1 MTEKKATRVICAATK
16 CRKRLKGKQRRFCST
31 QCNKRT
37 WAATKAHNDKI
48 TEKPINNHLKLDD
61 GELSMVRRGTHY
73 DLFCEKYAEDLAD
86 GTLTAKEVA
95 IDIGTSPAQVSRM
108 MAAYKIDTKNA
119 IAAED
124 WEVNEAA
131 LAALENFSSFRDKYF
146 RTETGEKYETADFH
160 MNWINNIIDSIE
172 HGKELI
178 ILSPP
183 RHGKTELLIHFA
195 VYQIMKNPNIRIMW
209 VGGNEDIAKNAV
221 SAVLEHLD
229 DNERLQEDFC
239 PPGKNF
245 KPNNRSGKMWS
256 QNQFT
261 VGTRTVPGIKSPTMV
276 AVGKGGKILSRDCDL
291 IIADDIEDHQT
302 TMQPGARENTRQ
314 WWTTT
319 LSSRKEEHTAVVVI
333 GSRQH
338 HDDLYHH
345 LLANDSF
352 EQIVETAHDIE
363 CGIPEHLPDEHIDCM
378 LWPGKRTYKWLNT
391 RMQAAET
398 TGGRQIFEMVYYN
411 QAFVEGTQI
420 FTMNMIDQCMRP
432 DLVIGQVPGNLHLV
446 AGLDPASSGYQAAV
460 LWGINAARGELYL
473 VDIENRQ
480 GGGVKHALQIMSD
493 WLHKYDLMHWI
504 IEENGF
510 QTAIR
515 QDDKIKEFV
524 LRSGITMQGHITG
537 NNKHDPM
544 YGVGAMANLFENQKI
559 HLPVGNSESQ
569 SKVNAYRQQLLYFDG
584 KPVSK
589 RNKEKTDIVM
599 AGWFPMKVFR
609 RMNKEQ
615 LAGMGLDY
623 NPSYTD
629 FGYSDYN
636 EAPWG

>member
-1 MTEKKATRVICAATK
+1 MARIVCQAKGCKNW
-16 CRKRLKGKQRRFCST
+16 LKGKQRKFCSE

-37 WAATKAHNDKI
+37 WAQKKRDGKELPT
-48 TEKPINNHLKLDD
+48 KPINQEFKSEEGNYA
-61 GELSMVRRGTHY
+61 SIRRGKYY
-73 DLFCEKYAEDLAD
+73 DEFRERWAESLAT
-86 GTLTAKEVA
+86 GEVTTMDVA
-95 IDIGTSPAQVSRM
+95 SQLECTSATVSRM
-108 MAAYKIDTKNA
+108 LAAYKIDRTTEIK
-119 IAAED
+119 AEG
-124 WEVNEAA
+124 WEVSDESISD
-131 LAALENFSSFRDKYF
+131 LENFSSFRNKYF
-146 RTETGEKYETADFH
+146 ATETGEKYETADFH
-160 MNWINNIIDSIE
+160 ENWIHNINDAISN
-172 HGKELI
+172 GKELL

-221 SAVLEHLD
+221 SSVLDHLD
-229 DNERLQEDFC
+229 ENERLREDFC
-239 PPGKNF
+239 PPGKSF
-245 KPNNRSGKMWS
+245 KPDNRSGKNWS

-338 HDDLYHH
+338 SDDLYHH
-345 LLANDSF
+345 LLSNDSF
-352 EQIVETAHDIE
+352 TTIIETAHSID
-363 CGIPEHLPDEHIDCM
+363 CSIPDHFSDEHIDCM
-378 LWPGKRTYKWLNT
+378 LWPSKRTHKWLMS

-398 TGGRQIFEMVYYN
+398 TGGRKIYEMVYYN
-411 QAFVEGTQI
+411 QAYVEGTQI

-432 DLVIGQVPGNLHLV
+432 DFVLGQVPGNLHLV

-460 LWGINAARGELYL
+460 LWGINSYRGELYL
-473 VDIENRQ
+473 IDLENRQ

-493 WLHKYDLMHWI
+493 WYQKYDLQHWI

-515 QDDKIKEFV
+515 QDDKIKDFV
-524 LRSGITMQGHITG
+524 LRSGITMQGHVTG
-537 NNKHDPM
+537 KNKHDPM
-544 YGVGAMANLFENQKI
+544 YGVGSMAGLFENQKI
-559 HLPVGNSESQ
+559 FLPTGNSESLA
-569 SKVNAYRQQLLYFDG
+569 KVNAYRQQLLYFDG
-584 KPVSK
+584 KPVST
-589 RNKEKTDIVM
+589 RNKEKTDLVM
-599 AGWFPMKVFR
+599 AAWFPMKVFR

-615 LAGMGLDY
+615 LATMGLDY
-623 NPSYTD
+623 NASFTD
-629 FGYSDYN
+629 FDRTDYN

>member
-1 MTEKKATRVICAATK
+1 MSRIICQAK
-16 CRKRLKGKQRRFCST
+16 GCKNWLKGKQRKYCSE
-31 QCNKRT
+31 QCNKRS
-37 WAATKAHNDKI
+37 WAQKKRDGA
-48 TEKPINNHLKLDD
+48 ELPLKPINQEFKSDTGNYA
-61 GELSMVRRGTHY
+61 SIRRGKYYNEFRT
-73 DLFCEKYAEDLAD
+73 LYAETLAT
-86 GTLTAKEVA
+86 GEITTQEVA
-95 IDIGTSPAQVSRM
+95 ADLDCTSATVSRM
-108 MAAYKIDTKNA
+108 LAAYKIDKGTEIKGENWSQG
-119 IAAED
+119 E
-124 WEVNEAA
+124 EVLEL
-131 LAALENFSSFRDKYF
+131 LANFSSFRNKYF
-146 RTETGEKYETADFH
+146 ATETGEKYETADFH
-160 MNWINNIIDSIE
+160 LNWIENIEDSIE
-172 HGKELI
+172 NGKELL

-195 VYQIMKNPNIRIMW
+195 VFQIMKNPNIRIMW

-221 SAVLEHLD
+221 ASVLDQLD
-229 DNERLQEDFC
+229 ENDRLKEDFC
-239 PPGKNF
+239 PPGKSF
-245 KPNNRSGKMWS
+245 KPDNRSGKNWS

-338 HDDLYHH
+338 SDDLYHH
-345 LLANDSF
+345 LLSNESF
-352 EQIVETAHDIE
+352 MTIVETAHNIT
-363 CGIPEHLPDEHIDCM
+363 CNLPDHVEEEHQECM
-378 LWPGKRTYKWLNT
+378 LWPGKRTYKWLMS

-398 TGGRQIFEMVYYN
+398 TGGRQIYEMVYYN
-411 QAFVEGTQI
+411 QAYVEGTQI
-420 FTMNMIDQCMRP
+420 FTMDMIDQCMRP
-432 DLVIGQVPGNLHLV
+432 DLSIGQIPGSLHLV

-460 LWGINAARGELYL
+460 LWGINAMKGELFL
-473 VDIENRQ
+473 IDIENRQ

-493 WLHKYDLMHWI
+493 WYQKYDLQHWI

-515 QDDKIKEFV
+515 QDEKIKDFV
-524 LRSGITMQGHITG
+524 LRGGITMQGHVTG
-537 NNKHDPM
+537 KNKHDPM
-544 YGVGAMANLFENQKI
+544 YGVGSMAGLFEAQKI
-559 HLPVGNSESQ
+559 FLPTGNSESLA
-569 SKVNAYRQQLLYFDG
+569 KVNSYRQQLLYFDG
-584 KPVSK
+584 KPVST
-589 RNKEKTDIVM
+589 RNKEKTDLVM

-615 LAGMGLDY
+615 LATMGLDY
-623 NPSYTD
+623 NASYTD
-629 FGYSDYN
+629 FDRTDYN

>member
-1 MTEKKATRVICAATK
+1 MPNLVCIAPNCK
-16 CRKRLKGKQRRFCST
+16 KRLSGKQRKFCSE

-37 WAATKAHNDKI
+37 WAQTKRHNKKI
-48 TEKPINNHLKLDD
+48 EEKPINQTYKSDEGD
-61 GELSMVRRGTHY
+61 YASVRRGKHY
-73 DLFCEKYAEDLAD
+73 EEFKALYAEALAQGD
-86 GTLTAKEVA
+86 ITVIGVA
-95 IDIGTSPAQVSRM
+95 NVLDVSSATVSRM
-108 MAAYKIDTKNA
+108 LAAYKLDEVTATKQYDWTQP
-119 IAAED
+119 ED
-124 WEVNEAA
+124 ATES
-131 LAALENFSSFRDKYF
+131 LKNFSSFRSKYF
-146 RTETGEKYETADFH
+146 ATETGEKYETADFH
-160 MNWINNIIDSIE
+160 ENWINSILNAIDN
-172 HGKELI
+172 GNELL

-195 VYQIMKNPNIRIMW
+195 VYQIMLNPNIRIMW

-221 SAVLEHLD
+221 SSVLDHLEQ
-229 DNERLQEDFC
+229 NERLIEDFC
-239 PPGKNF
+239 GPGKNF
-245 KPNNRSGKMWS
+245 KPENRSGKNWS

-338 HDDLYHH
+338 SDDLYHH
-345 LLANDSF
+345 LLANDAF
-352 EQIVETAHDIE
+352 ESIVESAHDIA
-363 CGIPEHLPDEHIDCM
+363 CAIPDHLEEEHIDCL
-378 LWPGKRTYKWLNT
+378 LWPGKRTFKWLMT
-391 RMQAAET
+391 RQRAAET
-398 TGGRQIFEMVYYN
+398 TGGRKIYEMVYYN

-420 FTMNMIDQCMRP
+420 FTMDMIDSCMRP
-432 DLVIGQVPGNLHLV
+432 DIVMGQIPGGLHLV
-446 AGLDPASSGYQAAV
+446 AGLDPASAGYQAAV
-460 LWGINAARGELYL
+460 LWGINSYRGELFL
-473 VDIENRQ
+473 IDVENRQ

-493 WLHKYDLMHWI
+493 WYHKYDLQHWV

-524 LRSGITMQGHITG
+524 LRSGITMQGHVTG
-537 NNKHDPM
+537 KNKHDPM
-544 YGVGAMANLFENQKI
+544 YGVGSMAGLFENQKI
-559 HLPVGNSESQ
+559 HLPVGNSESMA
-569 SKVNAYRQQLLYFDG
+569 KVNAYKTQLLYFDG
-584 KPVSK
+584 KPVSQ

-615 LAGMGLDY
+615 LATMGLDY
-623 NPSYTD
+623 NASYTD
-629 FGYSDYN
+629 FGFTEMN

>member
-1 MTEKKATRVICAATK
+1 MSNKPHKVCAGTGCKKW
-16 CRKRLKGKQRRFCST
+16 LKGKQRRFCST
-31 QCNKRT
+31 TCNKRT
-37 WAATKAHNDKI
+37 WAQEKAAGKENITKA
-48 TEKPINNHLKLDD
+48 INKELKSDTGD
-61 GELSMVRRGTHY
+61 YASVRRGSYYGEFKAT
-73 DLFCEKYAEDLAD
+73 YAEDLA
-86 GTLTAKEVA
+86 GGLITTAEVA
-95 IDIGTSPAQVSRM
+95 EAIGTSSATVSRM
-108 MAAYKIDTKNA
+108 LAAYKIDRKNE
-119 IAAED
+119 IDAEG
-124 WEVNEAA
+124 WELNETQTEI
-131 LAALENFSSFRDKYF
+131 LKNFSSFRSKYF
-146 RTETGEKYETADFH
+146 ATETGEKFETADFH
-160 MNWINNIIDSIE
+160 ENWILNIEDSIE
-172 HGKELI
+172 NGKELL

-195 VYQIMKNPNIRIMW
+195 IYQIMKNPNIRIMW

-221 SAVLEHLD
+221 SSVLDHLD
-229 DNERLQEDFC
+229 ENERLIEDFC

-245 KPNNRSGKMWS
+245 KPDNRSGKNWS

-338 HDDLYHH
+338 SDDLYHH
-345 LLANDSF
+345 LLGNESF
-352 EQIVETAHDIE
+352 TTIVETAHDMACTIPDHFIE
-363 CGIPEHLPDEHIDCM
+363 EHTNCM
-378 LWPGKRTYKWLNT
+378 LWPGKRTFKWLMS

-398 TGGRQIFEMVYYN
+398 TGGRKIYEMVYYN
-411 QAFVEGTQI
+411 QAYVEGTQI
-420 FTMNMIDQCMRP
+420 FTMDMIDSCMRP
-432 DLVIGQVPGNLHLV
+432 DLTMGQIPGGLHLV

-460 LWGINAARGELYL
+460 LWGINSYRGELFL
-473 VDIENRQ
+473 IDLENRQ

-493 WLHKYDLMHWI
+493 WYQKYDLQHWI

-524 LRSGITMQGHITG
+524 LRSGITMQGHVTG
-537 NNKHDPM
+537 KNKHDPM
-544 YGVGAMANLFENQKI
+544 YGVGSMAGLFENQKI
-559 HLPVGNSESQ
+559 HLPVGNSESLA
-569 SKVNAYRQQLLYFDG
+569 KVNAYKQQLLYFDG
-584 KPVSK
+584 KPVNQ

-615 LAGMGLDY
+615 LATMGLDY
-623 NPSYTD
+623 TASYTN
-629 FGYSDYN
+629 FEGSDYN

>member
-1 MTEKKATRVICAATK
+1 MPNLVCVAPNCK
-16 CRKRLKGKQRRFCST
+16 KRLSGKQRKFCSE

-37 WAATKAHNDKI
+37 WAQTKRHNKKI
-48 TEKPINNHLKLDD
+48 DEKPINQTYKSDEGD
-61 GELSMVRRGTHY
+61 YASVRRGKHY
-73 DLFCEKYAEDLAD
+73 EEFKALYAESLAQGD
-86 GTLTAKEVA
+86 ITVIGVA
-95 IDIGTSPAQVSRM
+95 NVLDVSSATVSRM
-108 MAAYKIDTKNA
+108 LAAYKLDEVTATKQY
-119 IAAED
+119 D
-124 WEVNEAA
+124 WTQPEEATES
-131 LAALENFSSFRDKYF
+131 LKNFSSFRSKYF
-146 RTETGEKYETADFH
+146 ATETGEKYETADFH
-160 MNWINNIIDSIE
+160 ENWINSILNAIDE
-172 HGKELI
+172 GNELL

-195 VYQIMKNPNIRIMW
+195 VYQIMLNPNIRIMW

-221 SAVLEHLD
+221 SSVLDHLEQ
-229 DNERLQEDFC
+229 NERLIEDFC
-239 PPGKNF
+239 GPGKNF
-245 KPNNRSGKMWS
+245 KPENRSGKNWS

-338 HDDLYHH
+338 SDDLYHH
-345 LLANDSF
+345 LLANDAF
-352 EQIVETAHDIE
+352 ESIVESAHDIA
-363 CGIPEHLPDEHIDCM
+363 CSIPDHLEDEHVNCL
-378 LWPGKRTYKWLNT
+378 LWPGKRTFKWLMT
-391 RMQAAET
+391 RQRAAET
-398 TGGRQIFEMVYYN
+398 TGGRKIYEMVYYN

-420 FTMNMIDQCMRP
+420 FTMDMIDNCMRP
-432 DLVIGQVPGNLHLV
+432 DLVMGQIPGGLHLV
-446 AGLDPASSGYQAAV
+446 AGLDPASAGYQAAV
-460 LWGINAARGELYL
+460 LWGINSYRGELFL
-473 VDIENRQ
+473 IDVENRQ

-493 WLHKYDLMHWI
+493 WYHKYDLQHWV

-524 LRSGITMQGHITG
+524 LRSGITMQGHVTG
-537 NNKHDPM
+537 KNKHDPM
-544 YGVGAMANLFENQKI
+544 YGVGSMAGLFENQKI
-559 HLPVGNSESQ
+559 HLPTGNSESMA
-569 SKVNAYRQQLLYFDG
+569 KVNAYKTQLLYFDG
-584 KPVSK
+584 KPVSQ

-615 LAGMGLDY
+615 LATMGLDY
-623 NPSYTD
+623 NASYTD
-629 FGYSDYN
+629 FGFTEMN

>member
-1 MTEKKATRVICAATK
+1 MARIVCQAKGCKNW
-16 CRKRLKGKQRRFCST
+16 LKGKQRKFCSE

-37 WAATKAHNDKI
+37 WAQKKRDGKELPT
-48 TEKPINNHLKLDD
+48 KPINQEFKSEEGNYA
-61 GELSMVRRGTHY
+61 SIRRGRYY
-73 DLFCEKYAEDLAD
+73 DEFRAKWAESLATGEITTMD
-86 GTLTAKEVA
+86 VA
-95 IDIGTSPAQVSRM
+95 SQLDCTSATVSRM
-108 MAAYKIDTKNA
+108 LAAYKVDRTTEMK
-119 IAAED
+119 AEG
-124 WEVNEAA
+124 WEVSDESVSD
-131 LAALENFSSFRDKYF
+131 LENFSSFRNKYF
-146 RTETGEKYETADFH
+146 ATETGEKYETADFH
-160 MNWINNIIDSIE
+160 MNWISNINDAISN
-172 HGKELI
+172 GKELL

-221 SAVLEHLD
+221 SSVLDHLD
-229 DNERLQEDFC
+229 ENERLQEDFC
-239 PPGKNF
+239 PPGKSF
-245 KPNNRSGKMWS
+245 KPDNRSGKNWS

-338 HDDLYHH
+338 SDDLYHH
-345 LLANDSF
+345 LLSNDSF
-352 EQIVETAHDIE
+352 TTIVETAHNID
-363 CGIPEHLPDEHIDCM
+363 CGIPDHLTDEHKSCM
-378 LWPGKRTYKWLNT
+378 LWPSKRTHKWLMS

-398 TGGRQIFEMVYYN
+398 TGGRKIYEMVYYN
-411 QAFVEGTQI
+411 QAYVEGTQI

-432 DLVIGQVPGNLHLV
+432 DFVLGQVPGNLHLV

-460 LWGINAARGELYL
+460 LWGINSYRGELYL
-473 VDIENRQ
+473 IDLENRQ

-493 WLHKYDLMHWI
+493 WYQKYDLQHWI

-515 QDDKIKEFV
+515 QDDKIKDFV
-524 LRSGITMQGHITG
+524 LRSGITMQGHVTG
-537 NNKHDPM
+537 KNKHDPM
-544 YGVGAMANLFENQKI
+544 YGVGAMAGLFENQKI
-559 HLPVGNSESQ
+559 FLPTGNSESLA
-569 SKVNAYRQQLLYFDG
+569 KVNAYRQQLLYFDG
-584 KPVSK
+584 KPVST
-589 RNKEKTDIVM
+589 RNKEKTDLVM
-599 AGWFPMKVFR
+599 AAWFPMKVFR

-615 LAGMGLDY
+615 LATMGLDY
-623 NPSYTD
+623 NASFTD
-629 FGYSDYN
+629 FDKTDYN

>member
-1 MTEKKATRVICAATK
+1 MSRIICQAK
-16 CRKRLKGKQRRFCST
+16 GCKNWLKGKQRKYCSE
-31 QCNKRT
+31 QCNKRS
-37 WAATKAHNDKI
+37 WAQKKRDGA
-48 TEKPINNHLKLDD
+48 ELPLKPINQEFKSDTGNYA
-61 GELSMVRRGTHY
+61 SIRRGKYYNEFRT
-73 DLFCEKYAEDLAD
+73 LYAETLAT
-86 GTLTAKEVA
+86 GEITTQEVA
-95 IDIGTSPAQVSRM
+95 ADLDCTSATVSRM
-108 MAAYKIDTKNA
+108 LAAYKIDKGTEIKGENWSQG
-119 IAAED
+119 E
-124 WEVNEAA
+124 EVLEL
-131 LAALENFSSFRDKYF
+131 LANFSSFRNKYF
-146 RTETGEKYETADFH
+146 ATETGEKYETADFH
-160 MNWINNIIDSIE
+160 LNWIENIEDSIE
-172 HGKELI
+172 NGKELL

-195 VYQIMKNPNIRIMW
+195 VFQIMKNPNIRIMW

-221 SAVLEHLD
+221 ASVLDQLD
-229 DNERLQEDFC
+229 ENDRLKEDFC
-239 PPGKNF
+239 PPGKSF
-245 KPNNRSGKMWS
+245 KPDNRSGKNWS

-338 HDDLYHH
+338 SDDLYHH
-345 LLANDSF
+345 LLSNESF
-352 EQIVETAHDIE
+352 MTIVETAHNIT
-363 CGIPEHLPDEHIDCM
+363 CNLPDHLQEEHQECM
-378 LWPGKRTYKWLNT
+378 LWPGKRTYKWLMS

-398 TGGRQIFEMVYYN
+398 TGGRQIYEMVYYN
-411 QAFVEGTQI
+411 QAYVEGTQI
-420 FTMNMIDQCMRP
+420 FTMDMIDQCMRP
-432 DLVIGQVPGNLHLV
+432 DLSIGQIPGSLHLV

-460 LWGINAARGELYL
+460 LWGINAMKGELFL
-473 VDIENRQ
+473 IDIENRQ

-493 WLHKYDLMHWI
+493 WYQKYDLQHWI

-515 QDDKIKEFV
+515 QDEKIKDFV
-524 LRSGITMQGHITG
+524 LRGGITMQGHVTG
-537 NNKHDPM
+537 KNKHDPM
-544 YGVGAMANLFENQKI
+544 YGVGSMAGLFEAQKI
-559 HLPVGNSESQ
+559 FLPTGNSESLA
-569 SKVNAYRQQLLYFDG
+569 KVNSYRQQLLYFDG
-584 KPVSK
+584 KPVST
-589 RNKEKTDIVM
+589 RNKEKTDLVM

-615 LAGMGLDY
+615 LATMGLDY
-623 NPSYTD
+623 NASYTD
-629 FGYSDYN
+629 FDRTDYN

>member
-1 MTEKKATRVICAATK
+1 MPNLICSAPSCK
-16 CRKRLKGKQRRFCST
+16 KRLSGKQRKFCST

-37 WAATKAHNDKI
+37 WAQTKRHNKKI
-48 TEKPINNHLKLDD
+48 EEKPINKDFKAD
-61 GELSMVRRGTHY
+61 EGDYASVRRGKHY
-73 DLFCEKYAEDLAD
+73 EEFRTLYADSLANGD
-86 GTLTAKEVA
+86 ITVVGVA
-95 IDIGTSPAQVSRM
+95 GILDTSSATVSRM
-108 MAAYKIDTKNA
+108 LAAYKVDIKNE
-119 IAAED
+119 IAAEG
-124 WEVNEAA
+124 WEVDEDSQST
-131 LAALENFSSFRDKYF
+131 LANFSSFRNKYF
-146 RTETGEKYETADFH
+146 ATETGEKYETADFH
-160 MNWINNIIDSIE
+160 ENWINSILTAIE
-172 HGKELI
+172 EGNELL

-195 VYQIMKNPNIRIMW
+195 VYQIMLNPNIRIMW

-221 SAVLEHLD
+221 SSVLDHLEQND
-229 DNERLQEDFC
+229 RLQEDFC
-239 PPGKNF
+239 APGKNF
-245 KPNNRSGKMWS
+245 KPDNRSGKQWS

-338 HDDLYHH
+338 SDDLYHH

-352 EQIVETAHDIE
+352 ESIVESAHDVT
-363 CGIPEHLPDEHIDCM
+363 CGIEQHFVDDHVDCL
-378 LWPGKRTYKWLNT
+378 LWPSKRTYKWLMS
-391 RMQAAET
+391 RQQAAET
-398 TGGRQIFEMVYYN
+398 TGGRQIYEMVYYN

-420 FTMNMIDQCMRP
+420 FTIDMIDSCMRP
-432 DLVIGQVPGNLHLV
+432 DLVIGQIPGSLHLV

-460 LWGINAARGELYL
+460 LWGINSYRGELFL
-473 VDIENRQ
+473 IDIENRQ

-493 WLHKYDLMHWI
+493 WFHKYDLQHWI

-510 QTAIR
+510 QSAIR

-524 LRSGITMQGHITG
+524 LRSGITMQGHVTG
-537 NNKHDPM
+537 KNKHDPM
-544 YGVGAMANLFENQKI
+544 YGVGSMAGLFENQKI
-559 HLPVGNSESQ
+559 FLPTGNSESLA
-569 SKVNAYRQQLLYFDG
+569 KVNAYRQQLLYFDG
-584 KPVSK
+584 KPVST

-599 AGWFPMKVFR
+599 AAWFPMKVFR

-615 LAGMGLDY
+615 LATMGLDY
-623 NPSYTD
+623 NASFTD
-629 FGYSDYN
+629 FDRTDYN

>member
-1 MTEKKATRVICAATK
+1 MSGKVCQAIG
-16 CRKRLKGKQRRFCST
+16 CRKWLKGRQRKFCSE

-37 WAATKAHNDKI
+37 WAQKKRDGHDVPV
-48 TEKPINNHLKLDD
+48 KPVNQEFKSDSGD
-61 GELSMVRRGTHY
+61 YASVRRG
-73 DLFCEKYAEDLAD
+73 KYYEDFRMYWAESLASGEVTNLD
-86 GTLTAKEVA
+86 VADQLGTTQA
-95 IDIGTSPAQVSRM
+95 TVSRM
-108 MAAYKIDTKNA
+108 LAAYRIDKS
-119 IAAED
+119 
-124 WEVNEAA
+124 NEIKADGWQRDESVDE
-131 LAALENFSSFRDKYF
+131 LLENFSRFRNKYF
-146 RTETGEKYETADFH
+146 ATETGEKYETADFH
-160 MNWINNIIDSIE
+160 TKWIEKIEDSIE
-172 HGKELI
+172 HGKELL

-195 VYQIMKNPNIRIMW
+195 VFQIMKNPNIRIMW

-221 SAVLEHLD
+221 SSVLDHLD
-229 DNERLQEDFC
+229 ENERLQEDFC

-245 KPNNRSGKMWS
+245 KPDNRSGKNWS

-261 VGTRTVPGIKSPTMV
+261 IGTRTVPGIKSPTMV

-338 HDDLYHH
+338 SDDLYHH
-345 LLANDSF
+345 LLGNESFDS
-352 EQIVETAHDIE
+352 IVETAHDMA
-363 CGIPEHLPDEHIDCM
+363 CVIPDHFVEEHVNCM
-378 LWPGKRTYKWLNT
+378 LWPGKRTFKWLMS

-398 TGGRQIFEMVYYN
+398 TGGRKIYEMVYYN
-411 QAFVEGTQI
+411 QAYVEGTQI
-420 FTMNMIDQCMRP
+420 FTMDMIDSCMRD

-460 LWGINAARGELYL
+460 LWGVNSYKGELFL
-473 VDIENRQ
+473 IDIENRQ

-493 WLHKYDLMHWI
+493 WYKKYDLQHWV

-524 LRSGITMQGHITG
+524 LRAGITMQGHVTG
-537 NNKHDPM
+537 KNKHDPM
-544 YGVGAMANLFENQKI
+544 YGVGSMAGLFENHKI
-559 HLPVGNSESQ
+559 HLPVGDSASA

-584 KPVSK
+584 KPVSS

-599 AGWFPMKVFR
+599 AAWFPMKVFR
-609 RMNKEQ
+609 RMQKEQ
-615 LAGMGLDY
+615 LASMGLDY
-623 NPSYTD
+623 AASYTE
-629 FGYSDYN
+629 FGFTDYN
-636 EAPWG
+636 EAPWE

>member
-1 MTEKKATRVICAATK
+1 MPNVICAAPS
-16 CRKRLKGKQRRFCST
+16 CRKKLSGRQRKFCST

-37 WAATKAHNDKI
+37 WAQTKRHNEKVE
-48 TEKPINNHLKLDD
+48 EKPINKDFNSDD
-61 GELSMVRRGTHY
+61 GDYASVRRGKHY
-73 DLFCEKYAEDLAD
+73 DEFRLKYAEQIAD
-86 GTLTAKEVA
+86 GTLTVA
-95 IDIGTSPAQVSRM
+95 DCARELETTSATVSRM
-108 MAAYKIDTKNA
+108 LSAYKTDIKNEV
-119 IAAED
+119 AAED
-124 WEVNEAA
+124 WEVDDKAA
-131 LAALENFSSFRDKYF
+131 ASLKNFSSFRNRYF
-146 RTETGEKYETADFH
+146 ATETGEKYETAEFH
-160 MNWINNIIDSIE
+160 TNWIKNILDSIKN
-172 HGKELI
+172 GKELL

-245 KPNNRSGKMWS
+245 KPDNRSGKQWS

-338 HDDLYHH
+338 SDDLYHH
-345 LLANDSF
+345 LLANDEF
-352 EQIVETAHDIE
+352 DRIVETAHSME
-363 CGIPEHLPDEHIDCM
+363 CTIPEHTVDEHVDCM

-398 TGGRQIFEMVYYN
+398 TGGRKIFEMVYYN
-411 QAFVEGTQI
+411 QAYVEGTQI

-432 DLVIGQVPGNLHLV
+432 DLIMGQVPGNLHLV
-446 AGLDPASSGYQAAV
+446 AGLDPASAGYQAAV
-460 LWGINAARGELYL
+460 LWGINAYRGELFL
-473 VDIENRQ
+473 IDIENRQ
-480 GGGVKHALQIMSD
+480 GGGVKHALQIISD
-493 WLHKYDLMHWI
+493 WYHKYDLAHWI

-524 LRSGITMQGHITG
+524 LRSGVTMQGHVTG
-537 NNKHDPM
+537 KNKHDPM
-544 YGVGAMANLFENQKI
+544 YGVGSMAALFENQKI
-559 HLPVGNSESQ
+559 ILPTGDSASQ
-569 SKVNAYRQQLLYFDG
+569 AKVNAYRQQLLYFDG
-584 KPVSK
+584 KPVS
-589 RNKEKTDIVM
+589 
-599 AGWFPMKVFR
+599 
-609 RMNKEQ
+609 
-615 LAGMGLDY
+615 
-623 NPSYTD
+623 
-629 FGYSDYN
+629 
-636 EAPWG
+636 

>member
-1 MTEKKATRVICAATK
+1 MSRIICQAK
-16 CRKRLKGKQRRFCST
+16 GCKNWLKGKQRKYCSE
-31 QCNKRT
+31 QCNKRS
-37 WAATKAHNDKI
+37 WAQKNRDGA
-48 TEKPINNHLKLDD
+48 ELPLKPINQEFKSDTGNYA
-61 GELSMVRRGTHY
+61 SIRRGKYYNEFRT
-73 DLFCEKYAEDLAD
+73 LYAETLAT
-86 GTLTAKEVA
+86 GEITTQEVA
-95 IDIGTSPAQVSRM
+95 ADLDCTSATVSRM
-108 MAAYKIDTKNA
+108 LAAYKIDKGTEIKGENWSQG
-119 IAAED
+119 E
-124 WEVNEAA
+124 EVLEL
-131 LAALENFSSFRDKYF
+131 LANFSSFRNKYF
-146 RTETGEKYETADFH
+146 ATETGEKYETADFH
-160 MNWINNIIDSIE
+160 LNWIENIEDSIE
-172 HGKELI
+172 NGKELL

-195 VYQIMKNPNIRIMW
+195 VFQIMKNPNIRIMW

-221 SAVLEHLD
+221 ASVLDQLD
-229 DNERLQEDFC
+229 ENDRLKEDFC
-239 PPGKNF
+239 PPGKSF
-245 KPNNRSGKMWS
+245 KPDNRSGKNWS

-338 HDDLYHH
+338 SDDLYHH
-345 LLANDSF
+345 LLSNESF
-352 EQIVETAHDIE
+352 MTIVETAHNIT
-363 CGIPEHLPDEHIDCM
+363 CNLPDHVEEEHQECM
-378 LWPGKRTYKWLNT
+378 LWPGKRTYKWLMS

-398 TGGRQIFEMVYYN
+398 TGGRQIYEMVYYN
-411 QAFVEGTQI
+411 QAYVEGTQI
-420 FTMNMIDQCMRP
+420 FTMDMIDQCMRP
-432 DLVIGQVPGNLHLV
+432 DLSIGQIPGSLHLV

-460 LWGINAARGELYL
+460 LWGINAMKGELFL
-473 VDIENRQ
+473 IDIENRQ

-493 WLHKYDLMHWI
+493 WYQKYDLQHWI

-515 QDDKIKEFV
+515 QDDKIKDFV
-524 LRSGITMQGHITG
+524 LRGGITMQGHVTG
-537 NNKHDPM
+537 KNKHDPM
-544 YGVGAMANLFENQKI
+544 YGVGSMAGLFEAQKI
-559 HLPVGNSESQ
+559 FLPTGNSESLA
-569 SKVNAYRQQLLYFDG
+569 KVNSYRQQLLYFDG
-584 KPVSK
+584 KPVST
-589 RNKEKTDIVM
+589 RNKEKTDLVM

-615 LAGMGLDY
+615 LATMGLDY
-623 NPSYTD
+623 NASYTD
-629 FGYSDYN
+629 FDRTDYN

>member
-1 MTEKKATRVICAATK
+1 MPNLICSAPSCK
-16 CRKRLKGKQRRFCST
+16 KRLSGKQRKFCST

-37 WAATKAHNDKI
+37 WAQTKRHNKKI
-48 TEKPINNHLKLDD
+48 EEKPINKDFKAD
-61 GELSMVRRGTHY
+61 EGDYASVRRG
-73 DLFCEKYAEDLAD
+73 KYYEEFKELYADSLANGD
-86 GTLTAKEVA
+86 ITVA
-95 IDIGTSPAQVSRM
+95 GVAGILDTSSATVSRM
-108 MAAYKIDTKNA
+108 LAAYKVDIKNE
-119 IAAED
+119 IAAEG
-124 WEVNEAA
+124 WEMSEETHSN
-131 LAALENFSSFRDKYF
+131 LENFSSFRNKYF
-146 RTETGEKYETADFH
+146 ATETGEKYETADFH
-160 MNWINNIIDSIE
+160 ENWINSILKAIDE
-172 HGKELI
+172 GNELL

-195 VYQIMKNPNIRIMW
+195 VYQIMLNPNIRIMW

-221 SAVLEHLD
+221 SSVLDHLEQND
-229 DNERLQEDFC
+229 RLQEDFC
-239 PPGKNF
+239 APGKNF
-245 KPNNRSGKMWS
+245 KPDNRSGKQWS

-338 HDDLYHH
+338 SDDLYHH
-345 LLANDSF
+345 LLANESF
-352 EQIVETAHDIE
+352 ESIVESAHDIT
-363 CGIPEHLPDEHIDCM
+363 CGIEEHFVDDHVDCL
-378 LWPGKRTYKWLNT
+378 LWPTKRTFKWLMS
-391 RMQAAET
+391 RQQAAET
-398 TGGRQIFEMVYYN
+398 TGGRQIYEMVYYN

-420 FTMNMIDQCMRP
+420 FTIDMIDSCMRP
-432 DLVIGQVPGNLHLV
+432 DLVVGQIPGSLHLV

-460 LWGINAARGELYL
+460 LWGINSYRGELFL
-473 VDIENRQ
+473 IDVENRQ

-493 WLHKYDLMHWI
+493 WYQKYDLQHWV

-510 QTAIR
+510 QSAIR

-524 LRSGITMQGHITG
+524 LRSGVTMQGHITG
-537 NNKHDPM
+537 KNKHDPM
-544 YGVGAMANLFENQKI
+544 YGVGSMAGLFENHKI
-559 HLPVGNSESQ
+559 HLPTGNSESLA
-569 SKVNAYRQQLLYFDG
+569 KVNAYRTQLLYFDG
-584 KPVSK
+584 KPVSQ

-615 LAGMGLDY
+615 LAEMGLDY
-623 NPSYTD
+623 EASYTD
-629 FGYSDYN
+629 FGVTDYN

>member
-1 MTEKKATRVICAATK
+1 MPNLICTAPN
-16 CRKRLKGKQRRFCST
+16 CRKRLTGKQRKFCSE

-37 WAATKAHNDKI
+37 WAQTKRHNQKVE
-48 TEKPINNHLKLDD
+48 EKPINQDFKAEEGDYA
-61 GELSMVRRGTHY
+61 SVRRGKYY
-73 DLFCEKYAEDLAD
+73 DEFRALYAESLANGD
-86 GTLTAKEVA
+86 INVA
-95 IDIGTSPAQVSRM
+95 GVAAVLDTSSATVSRM
-108 MAAYKIDTKNA
+108 LAAYKIDIQTEV
-119 IAAED
+119 AAEG
-124 WEVNEAA
+124 WELSDDTKSN
-131 LAALENFSSFRDKYF
+131 LENFSSFRSKYF
-146 RTETGEKYETADFH
+146 ATETGEKYETADFH
-160 MNWINNIIDSIE
+160 ENWISSILKAIDE
-172 HGKELI
+172 GNELL

-195 VYQIMKNPNIRIMW
+195 VYQIMLNPNIRIMW

-221 SAVLEHLD
+221 SSVLDHLEQ
-229 DNERLQEDFC
+229 NERLQEDFC
-239 PPGKNF
+239 APGKNF
-245 KPNNRSGKMWS
+245 KPDNRSGKNWS

-338 HDDLYHH
+338 SDDLYHH

-352 EQIVETAHDIE
+352 ESIVETAHKVE
-363 CGIPEHLPDEHIDCM
+363 CTIPDHLVDEHQDCL
-378 LWPGKRTYKWLNT
+378 LWPSKRTMRWLMS
-391 RMQAAET
+391 RQQAAET
-398 TGGRQIFEMVYYN
+398 TGGRQIYEMVYYN

-420 FTMNMIDQCMRP
+420 FSIDMIDKCMRP
-432 DLVIGQVPGNLHLV
+432 DLVVGQIPGNLHLV

-460 LWGINAARGELYL
+460 LWGVNAYRGELFL
-473 VDIENRQ
+473 IDLENRQ

-493 WLHKYDLMHWI
+493 WFHRYDLQHWV

-510 QTAIR
+510 QSAIR

-524 LRSGITMQGHITG
+524 LRSGITMQGHVTG
-537 NNKHDPM
+537 KNKHDPM
-544 YGVGAMANLFENQKI
+544 YGVGSMANLFENNKI
-559 HLPVGNSESQ
+559 YLPTGNSESLA
-569 SKVNAYRQQLLYFDG
+569 KVNAYRTQLLYFDG
-584 KPVSK
+584 KPVSQ

-615 LAGMGLDY
+615 AANMGLDY
-623 NPSYTD
+623 DASFQEY
-629 FGYSDYN
+629 DYDMTN